1 MAGKLTI
8 VGFGPGSK
16 GDMTLRAVE
25 AIESADIVTGYTTY
39 VKILKEFFPDKNY
52 KATGMMKEIDR
63 CRMAIE
69 DAMAGN
75 KVAMVSSGDSGIY
88 GMTGLVYELAF
99 DMKADVEIDAVPG
112 VTAASSAAAVLGA
125 PLMHDT
131 ALISLS
137 DLMTP
142 IERIMK
148 RVELAGESDFVIVL
162 YNPKSHGRT
171 EYLAQAADILLRC
184 RSPDT
189 PVGIVRD
196 IGRKDQSKTITTL
209 GKLKDAEVDML
220 CTVVIG
226 NSQSYAKD
234 GLMITPR
241 GYVDKYLKQNE

>member
-1 MAGKLTI
+1 MSGKLTV

-25 AIESADIVTGYTTY
+25 AIETADIVTGYTTY
-39 VKILKEFFPDKNY
+39 IKILKEFFPDKNY

-88 GMTGLVYELAF
+88 GMTGLIYELVF
-99 DMKADVEIDAVPG
+99 EMKADIEIDAVPG

-142 IERIMK
+142 IEKIMK
-148 RVELAGESDFVIVL
+148 RVQLAGESDFVIVL

-171 EYLAQAADILLRC
+171 EYLAQAADILLKC

-226 NSQSYAKD
+226 NSQSFEKD

-241 GYVDKYLKQNE
+241 GYVEKYLN

>member
-1 MAGKLTI
+1 MSGKLTV

-25 AIESADIVTGYTTY
+25 AIETADIVTGYTTY
-39 VKILKEFFPDKNY
+39 IKILKEFFPDKNY

-75 KVAMVSSGDSGIY
+75 NVAMVSSGDSGIY
-88 GMTGLVYELAF
+88 GMTGLIYELAF
-99 DMKADVEIDAVPG
+99 DMKADIEIESVPG
-112 VTAASSAAAVLGA
+112 VTAASSAASVLGA
-125 PLMHDT
+125 PLMHDV

-142 IERIMK
+142 IEKLMK
-148 RVELAGESDFVIVL
+148 RVELAGAADFVIAL

-171 EYLAQAADILLRC
+171 EYLGQAAALLLKS
-184 RSPDT
+184 RSPET

-196 IGRKDQSKTITTL
+196 IGRKDQKMTLTTL
-209 GKLKDAEVDML
+209 GKLKEADVDML

-226 NSQSYAKD
+226 NSQTYAKN

-241 GYVDKYLKQNE
+241 GYVAKYLE

>member
-1 MAGKLTI
+1 MTGKLI
-8 VGFGPGSK
+8 VVGFGPGSK

-25 AIESADIVTGYTTY
+25 AIETADIVTGYTTY

-88 GMTGLVYELAF
+88 GMTGLIYELAF
-99 DMKADVEIDAVPG
+99 EMNADIEIESVPG
-112 VTAASSAAAVLGA
+112 VTAASSGASVLGA
-125 PLMHDT
+125 PLMHDVC
-131 ALISLS
+131 LISLS

-142 IERIMK
+142 IEKIMK
-148 RVELAGESDFVIVL
+148 RVELAGEADFIIAL

-171 EYLAQAADILLRC
+171 EYLAQATDLLLKT

-196 IGRKDQSKTITTL
+196 IGRKDQTKTITTL
-209 GKLKDAEVDML
+209 GKLKEAEVDMVS
-220 CTVVIG
+220 TVIIG
-226 NSQSYAKD
+226 NSQTYVKND
-234 GLMITPR
+234 LMVTPR
-241 GYVDKYLKQNE
+241 GYVAKYLE

>member
-1 MAGKLTI
+1 MSGKLTV
-8 VGFGPGSK
+8 VGFGPGSY
-16 GDMTLRAVE
+16 GDMTVRAVE
-25 AIESADIVTGYTTY
+25 AVRDADIVTGYTTY
-39 VKILKEFFPDKNY
+39 VNILKEYFPDKVY

-63 CRMAIE
+63 CRMAID
-69 DAMAGN
+69 DAVSGK

-88 GMTGLVYELAF
+88 GMTGLIYELAIETG
-99 DMKADVEIDAVPG
+99 ADIEIEAVPG

-148 RVELAGESDFVIVL
+148 RVSLAGEADFVIVL

-171 EYLAQAADILLRC
+171 EYLAQAADLLLKV
-184 RSPDT
+184 RSTDT
-189 PVGIVRD
+189 PVGIVRQ
-196 IGRKDQSKTITTL
+196 IGRKDQTKTLTTL
-209 GKLKDAEVDML
+209 GKLKEAEVDML
-220 CTVVIG
+220 CTVVVG
-226 NSQSYAKD
+226 NSQTYVKD

-241 GYVDKYLKQNE
+241 GYVEKYLD

>member
-1 MAGKLTI
+1 MSGKLTV
-8 VGFGPGSK
+8 VGFGPGSL
-16 GDMTLRAVE
+16 GDMTLNAKE
-25 AIESADIVTGYTTY
+25 AIEKSDIVTGYTTY
-39 VKILKEFFPDKNY
+39 INILKGFFPDKTF

-63 CRMAIE
+63 CRMAIN
-69 DAMAGN
+69 DAMDGN
-75 KVAMVSSGDSGIY
+75 SVAMVSSGDSGIY
-88 GMTGLVYELAF
+88 GMTGLIYELAF
-99 DMKADVEIDAVPG
+99 EMGADIEIDVVPG

-125 PLMHDT
+125 PLMHDV

-142 IERIMK
+142 ITKIMK
-148 RVELAGESDFVIVL
+148 RVELAGEADFVVVL

-171 EYLAQAADILLRC
+171 EYLAEAADILLRY

-209 GKLKDAEVDML
+209 EKLRDAEVDML

-226 NSQSYAKD
+226 NSQTYERD

-241 GYVDKYLKQNE
+241 GYVEKYLQ

>member
-1 MAGKLTI
+1 
-8 VGFGPGSK
+8 
-16 GDMTLRAVE
+16 
-25 AIESADIVTGYTTY
+25 
-39 VKILKEFFPDKNY
+39 
-52 KATGMMKEIDR
+52 
-63 CRMAIE
+63 
-69 DAMAGN
+69 
-75 KVAMVSSGDSGIY
+75 MVSSGDSGIY
-88 GMTGLVYELAF
+88 GMTGLIYELVF
-99 DMKADVEIDAVPG
+99 EMKADIEIDAVPG

-142 IERIMK
+142 IEKIMK
-148 RVELAGESDFVIVL
+148 RVQLAGESDFVIVL

-171 EYLAQAADILLRC
+171 EYLAQAADILLKT

-196 IGRKDQSKTITTL
+196 IGRKGQSKTITTL

-241 GYVDKYLKQNE
+241 GYVEKYLN

>member
-1 MAGKLTI
+1 
-8 VGFGPGSK
+8 
-16 GDMTLRAVE
+16 MTLRAVE
-25 AIESADIVTGYTTY
+25 AIETADIVTGYTTY
-39 VKILKEFFPDKNY
+39 IKILKEFFPDKNY

-88 GMTGLVYELAF
+88 GMTGLIYELVF
-99 DMKADVEIDAVPG
+99 EMKADIEIDAVPG

-142 IERIMK
+142 IEKIMK
-148 RVELAGESDFVIVL
+148 RVQLAGESDFVIVL

-171 EYLAQAADILLRC
+171 EYLAQAADILLKT

-196 IGRKDQSKTITTL
+196 IGRKGQSKTITTL

-241 GYVDKYLKQNE
+241 GYVEKYLN

>member
-1 MAGKLTI
+1 MSGKLI
-8 VGFGPGSK
+8 VVGFGPGSK

-25 AIESADIVTGYTTY
+25 AIETADIVTGYTTY
-39 VKILKEFFPDKNY
+39 VKILKEYFPDKNY

-88 GMTGLVYELAF
+88 GMTGLIYELAF
-99 DMKADVEIDAVPG
+99 EMNADIEIESVPG
-112 VTAASSAAAVLGA
+112 VTAASSGASVLGA
-125 PLMHDT
+125 PLMHDVC
-131 ALISLS
+131 LISLS

-142 IERIMK
+142 IEKIMK
-148 RVELAGESDFVIVL
+148 RVELAGEADFIIAL

-171 EYLAQAADILLRC
+171 EYLAQAADLLLKT

-196 IGRKDQSKTITTL
+196 IGRKEQKKTLTTL
-209 GKLKDAEVDML
+209 GKLKEAEVDMV
-220 CTVVIG
+220 CTVFIG
-226 NSQSYAKD
+226 NSQTYVKN
-234 GLMITPR
+234 GLMVTPR
-241 GYVDKYLKQNE
+241 GYVEKYLE